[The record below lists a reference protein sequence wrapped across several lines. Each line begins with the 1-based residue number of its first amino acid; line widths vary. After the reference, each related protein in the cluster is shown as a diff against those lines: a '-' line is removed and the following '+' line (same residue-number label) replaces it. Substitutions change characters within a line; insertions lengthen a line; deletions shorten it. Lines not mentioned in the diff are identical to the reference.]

1 MVTVTQQKTEISY
14 SYLAVAEAWDC
25 LYTAYGAAHAVQL
38 LKVMLR
44 LPHKL
49 SANTPQAVL
58 INQIIDYLAS
68 LTPKDSDTVK
78 VNHGLFGVLF
88 KIETLATKTALS
100 RFNITGEYDPGK
112 TYKTLDCAI
121 ISNVSASGHALY
133 IGRGWWMQS
142 PMGQLG
148 TWL

>member
-1 MVTVTQQKTEISY
+1 MS
-14 SYLAVAEAWDC
+14 
-25 LYTAYGAAHAVQL
+25 
-38 LKVMLR
+38 R

-88 KIETLATKTALS
+88 KSK
-100 RFNITGEYDPGK
+100 PGDENGS
-112 TYKTLDCAI
+112 L
-121 ISNVSASGHALY
+121 
-133 IGRGWWMQS
+133 
-142 PMGQLG
+142 
-148 TWL
+148 